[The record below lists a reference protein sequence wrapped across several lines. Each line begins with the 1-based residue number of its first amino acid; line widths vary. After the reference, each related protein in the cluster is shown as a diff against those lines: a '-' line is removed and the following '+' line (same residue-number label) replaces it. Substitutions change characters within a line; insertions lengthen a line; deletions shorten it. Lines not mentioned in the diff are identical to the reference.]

1 MIKFEEFSF
10 GFPEKDLYEDI
21 NAQIETGD
29 HLVLIGSNGCG
40 KSTLV
45 QLLLH
50 EENYTYEGRIR
61 RPANLR
67 IGYVS
72 QFVEADSKE
81 GTVTEFLEK
90 PFVEIL
96 KKNDELCAKMGEET
110 DLEQIYEEYQKLCDE
125 MDAIDAYNYQSNI
138 AKELAAAG
146 LSDLADRP
154 VEQLSGGEYKL
165 LFIMR
170 NMLLAPQLLIMDEPD
185 VFLDFENL
193 VALIG
198 LINSYDGTLL
208 TITHNR
214 LLLARCFNKVWDIE
228 NRSIR
233 EFPGNFADYNTWM
246 LQTKLEIFEHV
257 RDFDEFIEKQQEI
270 VKKVRQMAEMTTEP
284 QYGRQLKARA
294 TYIQRLKKMR
304 GDDPFL
310 EEHEHSFQLQF
321 PEEEEALPIQVR
333 DYTLCYEAQKPLLSH
348 VDLMVEPGEKVAIV
362 GPNGTGKSSLMRD
375 LYERLQA
382 EHGDTVG
389 YFRQIVDAD
398 EALKLSGGERNLA
411 QIHELCEKPHAMLL
425 LDEPTSHLDIYAQI
439 ELEKALRQYPG
450 TILMVS
456 HDLFAVAGVCDRVLL
471 IEDKGIREMSGRAY
485 RKSIYKNY
493 FSADIF
499 EAERNRID
507 TEIRVSDLLRAGKYA
522 EARKALGMPQKEE
535 KE

>member
-1 MIKFEEFSF
+1 MIKFEDFSF
-10 GFPEKDLYEDI
+10 GFPEKELYEDI
-21 NAQIETGD
+21 NVEIETGD

-45 QLLLH
+45 NLLLH
-50 EENYTYEGRIR
+50 EERYTYEGRIR
-61 RPANLR
+61 RPKDLR

-72 QFVEADSKE
+72 QFVEASSRE

-96 KKNDELCAKMGEET
+96 QKNDQLCGQMAEGE

-125 MDAIDAYNYQSNI
+125 MDAMDAYNYQSNI
-138 AKELAAAG
+138 AKALAAAG
-146 LSDLADRP
+146 LDHLADRK
-154 VEQLSGGEYKL
+154 VTQLSGGEYKL
-165 LFIMR
+165 LFVMR
-170 NMLLAPQLLIMDEPD
+170 NMLLMPQLLIMDEPD

-193 VALIG
+193 LALIK

-214 LLLARCFNKVWDIE
+214 LLLTGCFDKIWDVENK
-228 NRSIR
+228 SIR

-270 VKKVRQMAEMTTEP
+270 VRKVRRMAEMTTEP

-294 TYIQRLKKMR
+294 TYIERLKKMR

-310 EEHEHSFQLQF
+310 EEHHHEFVLWL
-321 PEEEEALPIQVR
+321 PEEEEALPVEVQ
-333 DYTLCYEAQKPLLSH
+333 DYTLSYEGEEPLLEQIFFS
-348 VDLMVEPGEKVAIV
+348 LAPGEKVAIV
-362 GPNGTGKSSLMRD
+362 GPNGTGKSSMMRD
-375 LYERLQA
+375 LYEKLWE
-382 EHGDTVG
+382 EHGETVG
-389 YFRQIVDAD
+389 YFRQIIEAD
-398 EALKLSGGERNLA
+398 EALRLSGGERNLA
-411 QIHELCEKPHAMLL
+411 QLQELCSRPHKLLL

-439 ELEKALRQYPG
+439 ELEKALRKYKG

-471 IEDKGIREMSGRAY
+471 LEDGSLREMSGRAY

-499 EAERNRID
+499 EAERKRID
-507 TEIRVSDLLRAGKYA
+507 TEIRASDLLRAGKYK
-522 EARKALGMPQKEE
+522 EARTVLGMPPKKE
-535 KE
+535 